1 MKNIT
6 MILLAAAA
14 MGAVSIGSASAMP
27 FSNLSA
33 ALGEN
38 DVQDVR
44 LVCGRYH
51 RCYNTYGYRYGY
63 APRYASPYYA
73 PGYYGGYPYGGYGC
87 RIRPTVPGNWHRSV
101 RLRALI
107 IHRSPPPSVPLCG
120 SVTAR
125 QWRRPQ
131 VSPRRTSSGA
141 AKKMAGQPFGEPAL
155 RTPKTC

>member
-14 MGAVSIGSASAMP
+14 MGAVSIGSSSAMP

-51 RCYNTYGYRYGY
+51 RCHYTYGY
-63 APRYASPYYA
+63 RYASPYYA
-73 PGYYGGYPYGGYGC
+73 PGYYGGYPYGGYGYGYGLPFVG
-87 RIRPTVPGNWHRSV
+87 IG
-101 RLRALI
+101 I
-107 IHRSPPPSVPLCG
+107 G
-120 SVTAR
+120 
-125 QWRRPQ
+125 
-131 VSPRRTSSGA
+131 
-141 AKKMAGQPFGEPAL
+141 PFGLAF
-155 RTPKTC
+155 

>member
-33 ALGEN
+33 APGES

-51 RCYNTYGYRYGY
+51 RCYNYGY
-63 APRYASPYYA
+63 RYASPYYA
-73 PGYYGGYPYGGYGC
+73 PGYYGGYPYGGYGYGYGLPFVG
-87 RIRPTVPGNWHRSV
+87 IG
-101 RLRALI
+101 I
-107 IHRSPPPSVPLCG
+107 G
-120 SVTAR
+120 
-125 QWRRPQ
+125 
-131 VSPRRTSSGA
+131 
-141 AKKMAGQPFGEPAL
+141 PFGFGF
-155 RTPKTC
+155 